1 MPYAMIEP
9 IRDQLDSGVQSDR
22 MDRNDSWTH
31 SLREEIEEAEVDIVP
46 VLGRSSL
53 TVGRLVDLKPGDI
66 IPCDFDGHVTLYAE
80 GVPVLRGSYGAS
92 RGQQAVKVTQRI
104 SRHKP
109 PVLSNVVIGG
119 KL

>member
-1 MPYAMIEP
+1 MTRVCRAIAW
-9 IRDQLDSGVQSDR
+9 IGT
-22 MDRNDSWTH
+22 NSWTQ
-31 SLREEIEEAEVDIVP
+31 SLREEIEEAESMSCRCWAKSCLSRRKAWWI
-46 VLGRSSL
+46 
-53 TVGRLVDLKPGDI
+53 LKPGDI
-66 IPCDFDGHVTLYAE
+66 IPCDFDGNVTLYAE

-92 RGQQAVKVTQRI
+92 RGQQAVKVTHRV

>member
-1 MPYAMIEP
+1 MRTGPARCARRSRRP
-9 IRDQLDSGVQSDR
+9 
-22 MDRNDSWTH
+22 
-31 SLREEIEEAEVDIVP
+31 
-46 VLGRSSL
+46 RSSSCRCSGKRTL
-53 TVGRLVDLKPGDI
+53 SVGRLVDLKPGDI
-66 IPCDFDGHVTLYAE
+66 IPCDFDGNVTLYAE

-119 KL
+119 KT